1 MKIAKKSIRY
11 KTPPVPAHLAAFF
24 GNKDFSTHS
33 EFCREIIDEL
43 NDSDC
48 DEEDEEYEVE
58 SEENNIQVRLAKTF
72 PEGILFRELFF
83 LDYMGAGM
91 GGCGIA
97 SIYLLQA
104 RHSGVGLIVF
114 LDPESDP
121 SIIVSFK
128 TLASIRPSLAMVSA
142 ILLAEEMP
150 QRIVANEALTTFEN
164 KIRSLRRDQLKA
176 IWKKTA
182 QKAGLNVDE
191 SLNWFDE
198 IYEGQR

>member
-1 MKIAKKSIRY
+1 MKLATFIRY
-11 KTPPVPAHLAAFF
+11 KTPPSHAHLTAFF

-43 NDSDC
+43 NDLDPDEK
-48 DEEDEEYEVE
+48 DEEHEVK
-58 SEENNIQVRLAKTF
+58 SEENDFQVRLAKAF
-72 PEGILFRELFF
+72 PLGILFRELFF

-128 TLASIRPSLAMVSA
+128 TLASVRPSLAMVSA
-142 ILLAEEMP
+142 ILLADEMP
-150 QRIVANEALTTFEN
+150 QLIVANEALTTFEN

-182 QKAGLNVDE
+182 QKAELNVDGC
-191 SLNWFDE
+191 LNLFDE
-198 IYEGQR
+198 IYEEQR